1 MRRAATIYLGD
12 LDPRHPHLPHRHFSA
27 CSKPGGPQARSQ
39 NPQEGCGC
47 GSAAPCMWGE
57 EEEEAGS
64 GTGTAE
70 GGLRDCDGAP
80 ASPVSPPTPSAG
92 PWGGIALDLLSNP
105 HPQLLQ
111 RSRQGCVP
119 RLLTSLPTTIYPSR
133 ESEATLSPEMRLAW
147 PHWAHLATPSVLV
160 QDEGHL
166 GAVHLRRQPL
176 AGAHVEH
183 GQRGQWPGHLPTGC
197 HLPQLLCVPA
207 DGAVV
212 DHLDAGGTGP
222 AESSALGINHISP
235 TPPRRLPV
243 PLHLRHAVAL
253 HLLAC
258 VGGGQTGGSLVLA
271 QGPVTKA

>member
-1 MRRAATIYLGD
+1 MGLLPPQPALQPQVLG
-12 LDPRHPHLPHRHFSA
+12 
-27 CSKPGGPQARSQ
+27 PGGHSPG
-39 NPQEGCGC
+39 P
-47 GSAAPCMWGE
+47 
-57 EEEEAGS
+57 
-64 GTGTAE
+64 AE
-70 GGLRDCDGAP
+70 QP
-80 ASPVSPPTPSAG
+80 
-92 PWGGIALDLLSNP
+92 P

-119 RLLTSLPTTIYPSR
+119 RPLTSLPTTIYPSR

-147 PHWAHLATPSVLV
+147 PHRAHLVTPSVLV

-222 AESSALGINHISP
+222 TESSALAPCAPASETRCSPPLAGMRRGRTNRRVFGAGSGSSDRGIGCGSRQSGFKAVCP
-235 TPPRRLPV
+235 WQGAEPRCASV
-243 PLHLRHAVAL
+243 SSTVKWA
-253 HLLAC
+253 
-258 VGGGQTGGSLVLA
+258 
-271 QGPVTKA
+271 